1 MKSARHPLQRTKW
14 SGHHCGSTRAPHL
27 LYMERVYPQ
36 EKHVCITESQGD
48 LSPLL
53 PFRPPPQPLS
63 TQMLI
68 TALGEKT
75 LRKTPCSEPPIP
87 LWGLGWGHRTVGP
100 MSPPFENFFS
110 NGGRHFSHILSRGT
124 FLCFEK
130 NNSRNLPFV
139 HFLGRYIQCPYL
151 FGDRANRTKLLMFP
165 CPKFSEGSFSKGHSI
180 R

>member
-1 MKSARHPLQRTKW
+1 MEWPSLWINQSSPPSVHGKGLPTGKACL
-14 SGHHCGSTRAPHL
+14 HHWEPRRSF
-27 LYMERVYPQ
+27 
-36 EKHVCITESQGD
+36 SS
-48 LSPLL
+48 SPL
-53 PFRPPPQPLS
+53 PPPPPQPLS